1 MSVAAA
7 AGRDD
12 AVFTRGS
19 TMRHVVV
26 MSSTGAVGLL
36 AIFAV
41 DLLSLLYISWL
52 GKPALTAGVGLA
64 TIVLFFAVSINV
76 GLMIAVGA
84 LVSRAPRARETR
96 APTAIIS
103 PTLIEVVRNRTI
115 VASPTPAVSRGSP
128 SQEM

>member
-7 AGRDD
+7 AEGSGRNE

-36 AIFAV
+36 AIFSV

-52 GKPALTAGVGLA
+52 KDVNITAGVGFA
-64 TIVLFFAVSINV
+64 TTV
-76 GLMIAVGA
+76 GFHATG
-84 LVSRAPRARETR
+84 
-96 APTAIIS
+96 
-103 PTLIEVVRNRTI
+103 VVF
-115 VASPTPAVSRGSP
+115 V
-128 SQEM
+128 